1 MPSSPS
7 LIRFLPLL
15 AAIIVQTAT
24 PLARAADR
32 VTLAD
37 GEEISG
43 TVFSLGPDAIEI
55 ETEDGGQKLSV
66 TEYQAVAFDGEPDPF
81 AEARRLLAEGK
92 PKEAEESLAGVAP
105 ADLADTDRRI
115 RDEHTYLTLLAAARA
130 AGSDEAAAALASFLE
145 RNPRSHHAYAA
156 WETLGDV
163 LARLGRLD
171 EAAAAYRELASGP
184 PALRVRAAAAQG
196 RILAAAGKAGDAL
209 RLFETAIEIPAD
221 DSDPAI
227 GEQKHEASLGLAR
240 CLAAVG
246 KPDEGAATVRRL
258 IEGADPADERL
269 LATAFAVLGTCQ
281 RAGGRTDDALI
292 SFLTVDLVYDRVPE
306 ARAEALANLA
316 ELWESANQPERARAA
331 RAVLSESFPDSPWT
345 TKAARPAG

>member
-1 MPSSPS
+1 M
-7 LIRFLPLL
+7 LPVL
-15 AAIIVQTAT
+15 AAVLVQAAAA
-24 PLARAADR
+24 PSRAADR
-32 VTLAD
+32 VTLSAGD
-37 GEEISG
+37 EITG

-66 TEYQAVAFDGEPDPF
+66 TDYQAVAFDGEPDAL

-92 PKEAEESLAGVAP
+92 PQGAEEVLAGVAT
-105 ADLADTDRRI
+105 ADLAEADRRI
-115 RDEHTYLTLLAAARA
+115 RDEHGYLTLLAAARA
-130 AGSDEAAAALASFLE
+130 AESNEAAAALASFLE

-196 RILAAAGKAGDAL
+196 RMLAAAGRPAEAL
-209 RLFETAIEIPAD
+209 RQFEVAIGIPAD

-227 GEQKHEASLGLAR
+227 GEQHQQASLGLAR

-246 KPDEGAATVRRL
+246 KPDEGAATVRTL
-258 IEGADPADERL
+258 IDGADPADEEL
-269 LATAFAVLGTCQ
+269 LAAAFTALGACQ
-281 RAGGRTDDALI
+281 RAGGRADDALI
-292 SFLTVDLVYDRVPE
+292 SFLTVDLVYDRVPS
-306 ARAEALANLA
+306 ARAEALANLV

-331 RAVLSESFPDSPWT
+331 RAVLNESFPDSPWT
-345 TKAARPAG
+345 AKAARPAG